1 MKAFWKSFSFI
12 LITSAFIIV
21 FGCGGDKSEKP
32 AITKFKSSEEAAKY
46 LSGNMGGRVAMV
58 GSSSLAKEIA
68 IEQEFPEGE
77 TSPNKEMSPKIV
89 KNFMKKTL
97 QPLIKG
103 SPRIVQKQFDIE
115 DAFLGACPEGP
126 RCVEGKVERFNC
138 QSGHQSESKDGQETL
153 KFWLTLDVAVSN
165 CKEEFDEGDY
175 IITNGYFKA
184 KIEFS
189 ATRQIGAKQGETKTQ
204 PEIRKYKFKTE
215 IDGDL
220 TTSESHGTMHSKIRI
235 RPSQFKIE
243 GDVETF
249 TDLEKSTE
257 YTISTWVVS
266 GKLLAEDLIANK
278 REEYSF
284 QDFKVKQEEKWTFVN
299 EFSSSE
305 GDIKIISGSQPPEQ
319 ISPPEMK
326 MEISGVY
333 SVETSPDSCIEGIF
347 QYETVEPLKPSYD
360 ESACPVAS
368 GKIKVNN
375 SILEFSQDKVIVSVD
390 GERKIYS
397 CEEFFN
403 LCQYESIITE
413 CGAASISGGVINL
426 ILILII
432 SAFIFF
438 VTRGKFVRFSE
449 RKK

>member
-235 RPSQFKIE
+235 RLSQFKIE
-243 GDVETF
+243 GDAETF

-257 YTISTWVVS
+257 DTISTWVVS

-319 ISPPEMK
+319 IEMK
-326 MEISGVY
+326 MEISGMY

-426 ILILII
+426 ILLLII